1 MISLIA
7 YFSAGCGGT
16 RLYSRTGEAEAG
28 KSAWSIQGIPG
39 RLYSENIVL
48 TGKWKKKK
56 IKKD

>member
-56 IKKD
+56 N